1 MSKMIIRL
9 ARLLLLVFV
18 ISLVSCQATKITKTT
33 SNSTEVTS
41 SDQNGSTKEQAVV
54 VKSID
59 AEYQWIKKNYPGAR
73 VISQA
78 LIHSGKKSYDL
89 LTFTTSTGETKQAY
103 FDITS
108 FFGKF

>member
-1 MSKMIIRL
+1 ML
-9 ARLLLLVFV
+9 TPFRLLLLSFA
-18 ISLVSCQATKITKTT
+18 LCLFSCQATKTSKAT
-33 SNSTEVTS
+33 SNSTEVTQ
-41 SDQNGSTKEQAVV
+41 SDQNGSSKEQAIV

-59 AEYQWIKKNYPGAR
+59 AEYQWIKKNYPGSR
-73 VISQA
+73 VTSQA

-89 LTFTTSTGETKQAY
+89 LTFTTSEGETKQAY